1 LITHEHDIAE
11 YGTRIVTCRDGHI
24 VSDNPVTQRRLAE
37 EELKTLPEE
46 VVA

>member
-1 LITHEHDIAE
+1 
-11 YGTRIVTCRDGHI
+11 